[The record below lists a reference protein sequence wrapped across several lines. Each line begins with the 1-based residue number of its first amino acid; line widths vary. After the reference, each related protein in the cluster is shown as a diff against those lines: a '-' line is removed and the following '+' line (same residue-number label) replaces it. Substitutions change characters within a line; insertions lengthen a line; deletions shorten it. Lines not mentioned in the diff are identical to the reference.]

1 MKQLLAVYISLNLIL
16 GVFSPT
22 SSLLANQNGGV
33 ISEECV
39 DLGNESYFP
48 ISDERGNIILT
59 KKEFNRDCV
68 LTKEV
73 QGACIKWEQ
82 VNETFVIEADDYDA
96 YRSRNHE
103 GAMGS
108 LLAQIGAYD
117 QLEHLW
123 SGWKGYCEK
132 GTKTNFDW
140 ANDPMFWA
148 GLAMSAAMSQ
158 MGGAQGQGS
167 AGKAFNDAYK
177 KAFEGAGKGMM
188 DQAQAYIKGNLN
200 GLIAGFGAMTLESIT
215 PCLIAGGFNLANDVL
230 QYADATKA
238 ANSDDMCN
246 NVDEFCG
253 DTAEQTKESDIM
265 TIDKVQYEDM
275 IAQNPELAK
284 YIIIL
289 NEENGILSIRYTKP
303 NEMEGAEQMNLA
315 EMQKMKEDMAQMQLT
330 VSATISAAKIAMCA
344 TGKSGAADQ
353 VIQSGVQGDEDR
365 MSVKNGVKTG
375 VSMIPAE
382 WLGPYG
388 VAIKIALQ
396 IVVNFLFSF
405 DKVNTCDNEDDAENA
420 GRRHLKTYE
429 SKPHNLC
436 HFLYEE
442 CVDNCGGA
450 FLGMAK
456 ELKGYHYC
464 CYDQILTKVLVVQL
478 KAQLGRDWSNC
489 TGITLRDLNF
499 VSFRQCTTHEMQ
511 NGIDGGKEGLA
522 GIGSNKEGRPLP
534 PEMGGYDPQTT
545 YQYKNKCIDLTEFKE
560 FLKNQIGDN
569 IDLSDFDSIFN
580 DVKGDAG
587 GL

>member
-1 MKQLLAVYISLNLIL
+1 MKKLLNIYLIFSLIFINTLNLNAS
-16 GVFSPT
+16 GM
-22 SSLLANQNGGV
+22 GGV
-33 ISEECV
+33 INEECV
-39 DLGNESYFP
+39 DVGNESYFP

-59 KKEFNRDCV
+59 KKEFNRDCT

-82 VNETFVIEADDYDA
+82 VNETFIIEADDYDA

-103 GAMGS
+103 GGMGS
-108 LLAQIGAYD
+108 LLSQIAAYD

-158 MGGAQGQGS
+158 MGGGENS
-167 AGKAFNDAYK
+167 FDKAFDATK
-177 KAFEGAGKGMM
+177 KSVEEAGGSMIEAYTKGAIDGVVS
-188 DQAQAYIKGNLN
+188 
-200 GLIAGFGAMTLESIT
+200 GFANMTLESVT

-265 TIDKVQYEDM
+265 TIDKVQYENM
-275 IAQNPELAK
+275 IASNPELAK

-330 VSATISAAKIAMCA
+330 LSAAISTAKIASCA
-344 TGKSGAADQ
+344 VGFSNASDQ
-353 VIQSGVQGDEDR
+353 VLQSGVQGDEDR
-365 MSVKNGVKTG
+365 MSIKNGVKTG
-375 VSMIPAE
+375 VSMIPSSAFDFA
-382 WLGPYG
+382 GPYG

-450 FLGMAK
+450 FLGLAK

-499 VSFRQCTTHEMQ
+499 VSFRQCSNAEMQ

-545 YQYKNKCIDLTEFKE
+545 YQYKNKCIDLTEFKD
-560 FLKNQIGDN
+560 FLKNQIGDS
-569 IDLSDFDSIFN
+569 IDLSDFDSIFD
-580 DVKGDAG
+580 DVEKSNKN
-587 GL
+587 L

>member
-1 MKQLLAVYISLNLIL
+1 MKKLLNIYLIFSLIFINTLNLNA
-16 GVFSPT
+16 GGM
-22 SSLLANQNGGV
+22 GGV
-33 ISEECV
+33 INEECV
-39 DLGNESYFP
+39 DVGNESYFP

-59 KKEFNRDCV
+59 KKEFNRNCT

-82 VNETFVIEADDYDA
+82 VNETFIIEADDYDA

-103 GAMGS
+103 GGMGS
-108 LLAQIGAYD
+108 LLSQIAAYD

-158 MGGAQGQGS
+158 MGGGENS
-167 AGKAFNDAYK
+167 FDKAFDATK
-177 KAFEGAGKGMM
+177 KSVEEAGGSMIEAYTKGAIDGVVS
-188 DQAQAYIKGNLN
+188 
-200 GLIAGFGAMTLESIT
+200 GFANMTLESVT

-265 TIDKVQYEDM
+265 TIDKVQYENM
-275 IAQNPELAK
+275 IASNPELAK

-315 EMQKMKEDMAQMQLT
+315 EMQKMKEDMAQIQLT
-330 VSATISAAKIAMCA
+330 LSAAISTAKIASCA
-344 TGKSGAADQ
+344 LGFSSASDQ
-353 VIQSGVQGDEDR
+353 VLQSGVQGDEDR
-365 MSVKNGVKTG
+365 MSIKNGVKTG
-375 VSMIPAE
+375 VSMIPSSAFDFA
-382 WLGPYG
+382 GPYG

-450 FLGMAK
+450 FLGLAK
-456 ELKGYHYC
+456 ELKGYNYC

-499 VSFRQCTTHEMQ
+499 VSFRQCTTQEMQ

-545 YQYKNKCIDLTEFKE
+545 YQYKNKCIDLTEFKD
-560 FLKNQIGDN
+560 FLKNQIGDS
-569 IDLSDFDSIFN
+569 IDLSDFDSIFD
-580 DVKGDAG
+580 DVEKSNKN
-587 GL
+587 L